1 MIKQTEGKE
10 FIEKPRGGEGSM
22 EISRIVTAA
31 DKVDGIDLFARVTVH
46 PHSAIGYHI
55 HEDDSEVYYL
65 LEGKGIF
72 NDNGKRVNVQAG
84 DFCMIRKGQGHGI
97 ENPYDGKIEMIAMVF

>member
-1 MIKQTEGKE
+1 MIKQVSEKE
-10 FIEKPRGGEGSM
+10 FIEKPRRGDGSM
-22 EISRIVTAA
+22 EISRIVTKE
-31 DKVDGIDLFARVTVH
+31 DKIEGIDLFARVTVH

-72 NDNGKRVNVQAG
+72 NDNGERVNVQAG
-84 DFCMIRKGQGHGI
+84 DFCVIRQGQGHGI
-97 ENPYDGKIEMIAMVF
+97 ENPYDEKIEMIALVF